1 MKSTRTVRPP
11 SVLRYAFIA
20 VIAVLFVGLS
30 IVFDRTFVIDEA
42 DWNGIVELP
51 GDVMLPMVKV
61 KAGSFV
67 MSEAIRQS
75 VFENRTGMDEYE
87 VPHPVTLKYDY
98 YIGMTEVTQAQ
109 WRAVMH
115 TDPSEFKGDDLPV
128 EMVNWYDA
136 MAFCDKLNEMGKAP
150 RGWRFTLPTE
160 TQWEYAARGGE
171 KSRGCKYSGSNDPD
185 EVAWYSHW
193 LSDMRAGVEESW
205 KDRPHPVG
213 RKAPNEL
220 GLYDMSG
227 NVYEWCLDDW
237 RRDSSKA
244 VPEFTRKNE
253 LRDWGRVI
261 RGGAWRFSDSQ
272 CSVTNRDQRADDLG
286 FNFIGFRLALVSKFI
301 EESDRS
307 NVRMAKNGNNSRNQ
321 IAAIR

>member
-1 MKSTRTVRPP
+1 MSARIVRYT
-11 SVLRYAFIA
+11 LIGLF
-20 VIAVLFVGLS
+20 AVLFVVLS
-30 IVFDRTFVIDEA
+30 IVYDRKFVIDEA

-51 GDVMLPMVKV
+51 DGVTLPMVKV
-61 KAGSFV
+61 KAGSFE
-67 MSEAIRQS
+67 MSADTRKS
-75 VFENRTGMDEYE
+75 VFDNRTGMDEYE
-87 VPHPVTLKYDY
+87 APHPVTLKYDF

-115 TDPSEFKGDDLPV
+115 TDPSKFKGDDLPV
-128 EMVNWYDA
+128 ETVTWYDA
-136 MAFCDKLNEMGKAP
+136 MVFCDKLNEMGKAP

-193 LSDMRAGVEESW
+193 LSDMRAGIEESW
-205 KDRPHPVG
+205 KDRPHTVG
-213 RKAPNEL
+213 QKAPNEL

-237 RRDSSKA
+237 RQDSSKA

-253 LRDWGRVI
+253 LRNWGRVI
-261 RGGAWRFSDSQ
+261 RGGAWRFSDWQ

-307 NVRMAKNGNNSRNQ
+307 NVRIVKNDNNSRNQ

>member
-1 MKSTRTVRPP
+1 M
-11 SVLRYAFIA
+11 LIA
-20 VIAVLFVGLS
+20 VFAVLFVGLS
-30 IVFDRTFVIDEA
+30 IVFDRAFVINEA

-51 GDVMLPMVKV
+51 DGVTLPMVKV
-61 KAGSFV
+61 EAGSFV

-75 VFENRTGMDEYE
+75 VFDNRTGMDEYE
-87 VPHPVTLKYDY
+87 VPHPVTLKYDF

-115 TDPSEFKGDDLPV
+115 TDPSQFKGDDLPV
-128 EMVNWYDA
+128 EKITWYDA
-136 MAFCDKLNEMGKAP
+136 MSFCDKLNEMGKAP

-160 TQWEYAARGGE
+160 TQWEYAARGGV
-171 KSRGCKYSGSNDPD
+171 KSRGCMYSGSNDLD

-193 LSDMRAGVEESW
+193 LSDMRAGNEESW

-213 RKAPNEL
+213 QKAPNEL

-237 RRDSSKA
+237 KRDSSRA

-253 LRDWGRVI
+253 RRDWGRVI
-261 RGGAWRFSDSQ
+261 RGGAWRFSDFQ
-272 CSVTNRDQRADDLG
+272 CSVTFRDQRADDLG
-286 FNFIGFRLALVSKFI
+286 FDFIGFRLALVSKFI

-307 NVRMAKNGNNSRNQ
+307 NGRALMAK
-321 IAAIR
+321 IR